1 MAFKIQAVLLSE
13 RKNSTRSVATIAA
26 LPISAASQGIFK
38 RLFISPGELTQL
50 ALINSFPAC
59 CFQDLKSE

>member
-38 RLFISPGELTQL
+38 RLYISRRID
-50 ALINSFPAC
+50 AAC
-59 CFQDLKSE
+59 TDQ